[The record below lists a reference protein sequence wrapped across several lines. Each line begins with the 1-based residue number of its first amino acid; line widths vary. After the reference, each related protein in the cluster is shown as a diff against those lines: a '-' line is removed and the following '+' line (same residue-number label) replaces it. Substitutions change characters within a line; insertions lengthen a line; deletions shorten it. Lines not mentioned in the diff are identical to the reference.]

1 MTDQFNRTI
10 DYLRISITDRCN
22 LRCAYC
28 MPHGVTLAGHGDIL
42 TYEELLQVAAAA
54 VDLGIVHFK
63 VTGGEPLVRR
73 GAVEFMARLKA
84 LPGVETVTVTTN
96 GVLLAEAVPGLAAAG
111 VDGVN
116 ISLDAADRGEFA
128 RITGFDRLDA
138 VLAGLEASLSA
149 GLRTKL
155 NCVLLADSG
164 ERVADLAALAQDR
177 PVDVRFIEVMPIGA
191 GADSGGLSP
200 EAARAKLLERWP
212 DLHPVDERRGFGPA
226 CYEASRGLTGRIGW
240 ISAVSHSFCN
250 GCNRVRLT
258 STGLLKPCLCYGEG
272 ADLRA
277 ILRGDDPQQLEQVM
291 AAAIFN
297 KPRAHCFTGGEIT
310 ERRPMAAI
318 GG

>member
-1 MTDQFNRTI
+1 M
-10 DYLRISITDRCN
+10 RCW
-22 LRCAYC
+22 
-28 MPHGVTLAGHGDIL
+28 
-42 TYEELLQVAAAA
+42 
-54 VDLGIVHFK
+54 
-63 VTGGEPLVRR
+63 R
-73 GAVEFMARLKA
+73 GWR
-84 LPGVETVTVTTN
+84 P
-96 GVLLAEAVPGLAAAG
+96 
-111 VDGVN
+111 
-116 ISLDAADRGEFA
+116 
-128 RITGFDRLDA
+128 
-138 VLAGLEASLSA
+138 A
-149 GLRTKL
+149 GLRIKL

-277 ILRGDDPQQLEQVM
+277 ILRGDDPQQLEQAM
-291 AAAIFN
+291 ADAIFN